1 MRWLLGAFAVLFKS
15 VFFLNLFEKVT
26 FLNPEKKIKPN
37 MFCPYLSLVLAFF
50 SLCAPCKGPGRPAE
64 QQRHCRTKGPA
75 AKNIRETVK
84 TVIRPSHYISQ
95 SVSQSVSQSISQ
107 SYLAQIQSYLGQIQ
121 SFEDISSHI

>member
-50 SLCAPCKGPGRPAE
+50 PSAPIVRGQGGLLNNKDTVGQSD
-64 QQRHCRTKGPA
+64 QQLR
-75 AKNIRETVK
+75 I
-84 TVIRPSHYISQ
+84 Y
-95 SVSQSVSQSISQ
+95 
-107 SYLAQIQSYLGQIQ
+107 
-121 SFEDISSHI
+121 